1 MGAWSGTRTEGREG
15 VFAAVPPA
23 DLLPPTPR
31 PSRGPDASFY
41 TWNLLRRFGPEWGPK
56 WVDLTLRRMT
66 AWGLNTV
73 ANWSDPRLAAAQQKA
88 YVATLRGWGLETGIM
103 GLADVYAPEFAQR
116 ADAAAAR
123 QCAPRKDDPYLLGYF
138 VANEPPWPGRET
150 QVVDAVLEGRDAPI
164 QRELKSFLAGGD
176 TPERRK
182 AFVFRTFEKMLE
194 IVNAA
199 IRKHDPNHLNLGI
212 RFGGK
217 PSDEVIRTA
226 RVFDVYSHNIYDYV
240 PDRQYLEKLYQL
252 TGRPI
257 VIGEFH
263 FGTPGRGLA
272 AGLRQTRNQE
282 ERGVAYRYYVENA
295 AAVPALIGTHWF
307 QWIDQPPTGR
317 MDGENYNIGIVDVTD
332 RPYRELVEAM
342 QATHKRLLG
351 VHSGKEPPV
360 SRKAE
365 VQ

>member
-1 MGAWSGTRTEGREG
+1 
-15 VFAAVPPA
+15 
-23 DLLPPTPR
+23 
-31 PSRGPDASFY
+31 
-41 TWNLLRRFGPEWGPK
+41 
-56 WVDLTLRRMT
+56 
-66 AWGLNTV
+66 
-73 ANWSDPRLAAAQQKA
+73 
-88 YVATLRGWGLETGIM
+88 
-103 GLADVYAPEFAQR
+103 VYAPEFAQK
-116 ADAAAAR
+116 ADAAAAQ
-123 QCAPRKDDPYLLGYF
+123 QCASRKNDPYLLGYF

-150 QVVDAVLEGRDAPI
+150 QVVDAILEGRDTPI
-164 QRELKSFLAGGD
+164 QRELKTFLAEGD

-212 RFGGK
+212 RFGGH

-257 VIGEFH
+257 LIGEFH

-282 ERGVAYRYYVENA
+282 ERGAAYRYYVENA
-295 AAVPALIGTHWF
+295 AAMPALIGTHWF

-342 QATHKRLLG
+342 QATHKRLLA

-360 SRKAE
+360 SRRAE